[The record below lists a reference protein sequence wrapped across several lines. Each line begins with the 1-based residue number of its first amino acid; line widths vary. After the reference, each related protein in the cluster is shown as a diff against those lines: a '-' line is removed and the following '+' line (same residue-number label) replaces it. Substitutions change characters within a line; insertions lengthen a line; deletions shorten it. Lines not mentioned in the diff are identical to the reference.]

1 VLLLQKVMLCI
12 LVVSSFAL
20 AALVLPTEAKA
31 QSSFASAAEVEAAIR
46 YHFPAE
52 AEDAMVAI
60 AACES
65 GLGTDI
71 YNEYSGAYGI
81 LQELPSTAY
90 YYGHDYAAL
99 SDPWYAA
106 DAAYDLYLDAG
117 FSPWACAY

>member
-1 VLLLQKVMLCI
+1 MRKLLLCLLMASMASI
-12 LVVSSFAL
+12 FASE
-20 AALVLPTEAKA
+20 APEAQTEA
-31 QSSFASAAEVEAAIR
+31 EAAIR

-65 GLGTDI
+65 GLGQDI

-90 YYGHDYAAL
+90 AYGHDYSAL
-99 SDPWYAA
+99 ADPWYAA
-106 DAAYDLYLDAG
+106 SAAYDLYVDAG

>member
-1 VLLLQKVMLCI
+1 MLARLALCLIVAAFAAI
-12 LVVSSFAL
+12 LASEAPQ
-20 AALVLPTEAKA
+20 AQTEA
-31 QSSFASAAEVEAAIR
+31 EAAIR

-65 GLGTDI
+65 GLGEDI

-99 SDPWYAA
+99 ADPWYAA
-106 DAAYDLYLDAG
+106 SAAYDLYVDAG
-117 FSPWACAY
+117 FTPWACAY